1 MDCLMCPSRIFK
13 LGFVVSLVLKKS
25 MIISTYVE
33 ESTPQPLSIEVAT
46 IKPFPIPLVTGTGLD
61 VNVLF
66 QLKEVCPVGT
76 TVKMDMKL
84 TGLIEV
90 PIPCLEID
98 DIALGSW

>member
-1 MDCLMCPSRIFK
+1 M
-13 LGFVVSLVLKKS
+13 
-25 MIISTYVE
+25 
-33 ESTPQPLSIEVAT
+33 SIEVAT
-46 IKPFPIPLVTGTGLD
+46 IEPFPIPLVTGTVLD

-66 QLKEVCPVGT
+66 QLNEICPVGT

>member
-1 MDCLMCPSRIFK
+1 M
-13 LGFVVSLVLKKS
+13 S
-25 MIISTYVE
+25 MIIGVYLE
-33 ESTPQPLSIEVAT
+33 ESTPKPLDIEVAT
-46 IKPFPIPLVTGTGLD
+46 IEPFPIPLVTGTVLD

-66 QLKEVCPVGT
+66 QLKEICPVGT

-84 TGLIEV
+84 TGLIEI